1 MENMVY
7 RVLKYLVRIVLAVL
21 RRWDV
26 RGRDNLPA
34 SGGIILVA
42 NHVSN
47 WDPVVIIC
55 AFKRKVHFMAKSEL
69 FKIPVIGYVVKSSGA
84 FAVQR
89 EKSNRNA
96 IRTAVKLLEE
106 GQVVGVFPEGTR
118 SQTGEMLKPHL
129 GAAMLAFKAGVPML
143 PIAVSGTRGVFKK
156 IKVHVGSPVIC
167 RSAGKAG
174 KEDLEKASD
183 MIMEQVASLLAEN
196 KSNEKSA
203 PDI

>member
-7 RVLKYLVRIVLAVL
+7 RVLKYLARVILVAL
-21 RRWDV
+21 RRWEV

-34 SGGIILVA
+34 SGGIVLVA

-55 AFKRKVHFMAKSEL
+55 AFKRKVHFMAKSVL
-69 FKIPVIGYVVKSSGA
+69 FKIPAVGYVVKSSGA
-84 FAVQR
+84 FAVQQG
-89 EKSNRNA
+89 KSNRQA
-96 IRTAVKLLEE
+96 IRTAIKLLEE

-118 SQTGEMLKPHL
+118 SHTGEMLKPHL
-129 GAAMLAFKAGVPML
+129 GAAMLAFKAGVPLL
-143 PIAVSGTRGVFKK
+143 PIAVSGTRGVFGK
-156 IKVHVGSPVIC
+156 IKVNVGSPVIC
-167 RSAGKAG
+167 HSAGKAG

-183 MIMEQVASLLAEN
+183 TIMEQVAALLLEN

-203 PDI
+203 LDV

>member
-7 RVLKYLVRIVLAVL
+7 RVLKNLARIVLAVL
-21 RRWDV
+21 RRWEV
-26 RGRDNLPA
+26 RGRENLPS
-34 SGGIILVA
+34 SGGIVLVA

-55 AFKRKVHFMAKSEL
+55 AFKRKVHFMAKSVL

-118 SQTGEMLKPHL
+118 NQTGEMLKPHL

-143 PIAVSGTRGVFKK
+143 PIAVSGTRSVFGK
-156 IKVHVGSPVIC
+156 IKVQVGSPVVC
-167 RSAGKAG
+167 HSTGKVS

-183 MIMEQVASLLAEN
+183 TIMEQVAELLEN

-203 PDI
+203 LDI

>member
-7 RVLKYLVRIVLAVL
+7 RVLKYLARIILVVL
-21 RRWDV
+21 RRWEV
-26 RGRDNLPA
+26 RGRENLPA

-42 NHVSN
+42 NHVSY
-47 WDPVVIIC
+47 WDPVVVIC

-69 FKIPVIGYVVKSSGA
+69 FKIPVIGYVIRSSGA
-84 FAVQR
+84 FAVR
-89 EKSNRNA
+89 RDKSDRHA

-118 SQTGEMLKPHL
+118 SHTGEILKPHL

-143 PIAVSGTRGVFKK
+143 PIAVSGTKGVFGK

-167 RSAGKAG
+167 HSAGKAS

-183 MIMEQVASLLAEN
+183 TIMEQVAALIVEN

-203 PDI
+203 YDI